1 MRSTLRIPEVHEQG
15 GHKDDDST
23 LKTLIGTGN
32 VIFGSLVVEN
42 VEVNA
47 ALHPGDLIQVFST
60 QTRSSEEHKVVSV
73 DGAAVTLERMVGLS
87 TERLIQ
93 ISLLRPTVSSTLHQ
107 VSDML
112 EDIGGAVGDDVP
124 GGGESKQD
132 ALEDIVAPSEGVH
145 ST

>member
-1 MRSTLRIPEVHEQG
+1 MPRPRFVHLSGGFARAIPCEAHC
-15 GHKDDDST
+15 
-23 LKTLIGTGN
+23 
-32 VIFGSLVVEN
+32 
-42 VEVNA
+42 
-47 ALHPGDLIQVFST
+47 VFPRCTS
-60 QTRSSEEHKVVSV
+60 REEHKVVSV

-132 ALEDIVAPSEGVH
+132 ALEDIIAPS
-145 ST
+145 